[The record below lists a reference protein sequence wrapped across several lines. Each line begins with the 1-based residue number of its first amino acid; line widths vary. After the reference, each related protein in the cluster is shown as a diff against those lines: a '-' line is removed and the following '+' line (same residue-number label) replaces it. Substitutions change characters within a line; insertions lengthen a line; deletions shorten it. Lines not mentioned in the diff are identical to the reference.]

1 MKEYFKDSEV
11 FYTEFYDKDSFGSM
25 ITKSSDLIIPSGN
38 SVVVLGFD
46 EIVSDPIRMELYKT
60 SYTFEN
66 LNITD
71 IGNLIDNSL
80 ESITSS
86 FQKLSAQT
94 LNIIVLGSVPEQIS
108 TLLQSFRNGFINIA
122 FIEKKG
128 DVFFSDPVKQLVDNS
143 LFINKA
149 KLLCYQSHL
158 LHSNKLDGLRINQS
172 MRLGEFRNNYKQAE
186 PIIRDIELAF
196 FNMDSI
202 RYSEIPGIK
211 NTSPSGLTSEETCQ
225 IMKYLGLNTKNN
237 LISFLGYEP
246 KFDFHSQGAM
256 VISQMIWYYLEGLDQ
271 RIIEDVSN
279 SSYIQT
285 FMVDLS
291 DYNLTLRFLQSKK
304 TGRWWVEIPLN
315 EDKESYFMPCSEED
329 FDKARNNDLSY
340 RIFNELSL

>member
-1 MKEYFKDSEV
+1 MKELFKDSEV
-11 FYTEFYDKDSFGSM
+11 FYSNFYDKDSFGNQ
-25 ITKSSDLIIPSGN
+25 INKSSDFIFPAANSLVLI
-38 SVVVLGFD
+38 GFD
-46 EIVSDPIRMELYKT
+46 EIIADPIRKELYKT
-60 SYTFEN
+60 SYVFES
-66 LNITD
+66 LNISD
-71 IGNLIDNSL
+71 LGNLIDCGP
-80 ESITSS
+80 ESI
-86 FQKLSAQT
+86 KEALLNLLDKH
-94 LNIIVLGSVPEQIS
+94 LNILILGSVPDQILS
-108 TLLQSFRNGFINIA
+108 ILQSFNSGFINIA

-128 DVFFSDPVKQLVDNS
+128 DIFFNDSIRHINENS

-158 LHSNKLDGLRINQS
+158 LHNNKLEGLRINQS
-172 MRLGEFRNNYKQAE
+172 MRLGEFRNSYRQAE
-186 PIIRDIELAF
+186 PLIRDVDFAF

-211 NTSPSGLTSEETCQ
+211 NTSPSGLTSEESCQ

-256 VISQMIWYYLEGLDQ
+256 LISQMIWYYLEGLDQ
-271 RIIEDVSN
+271 RIIEDVKD

-291 DYNLTLRFLQSKK
+291 DFNLTLKFLQSKK
-304 TGRWWVEIPLN
+304 TGRWWVEIPLR
-315 EDKESYFMPCSEED
+315 EEHESYFMPCSEED

>member
-1 MKEYFKDSEV
+1 MKDYFKDSEV
-11 FYTEFYDKDSFGSM
+11 FYSEFYDKDSFGSM

-38 SVVVLGFD
+38 SVVILGFD
-46 EIVSDPIRMELYKT
+46 EIVSDSIRMELYKT

-66 LNITD
+66 LNISD

-80 ESITSS
+80 ESITGS

-108 TLLQSFRNGFINIA
+108 TLLQSFKNGFINIA

-128 DVFFSDPVKQLVDNS
+128 DIFFSDSIKQQVDNS

-158 LHSNKLDGLRINQS
+158 LHINKLDGLRVNQS

-271 RIIEDVSN
+271 RIVEDVSK

-291 DYNLTLRFLQSKK
+291 DYNLTLKFLQSKK

-315 EDKESYFMPCSEED
+315 EDQESYFMPCSEED